1 MFSAQMVSLLP
12 IFVPLGLMV
21 CVGFFWGGT
30 TENTD
35 G

>member
-21 CVGFFWGGT
+21 CIAFFWDRT
-30 TENTD
+30 PENTD